1 MISSRS
7 FITAALAVLAAA
19 PVAAQSLRGSETQPA
34 MLGFANT
41 LAIGDGEIIAGE
53 PQNAMTPG
61 AVYVFRQND
70 GGMWTEVAMLTAADG
85 AANDG
90 FGAAM
95 SVDGNRMIIGANN
108 AGLAYVFE
116 RSGGEWSQAARL
128 KAAASTDGD
137 GFGQQVAIDGNVALV
152 GAFGTDDN
160 TGAVYVFHRDDSGEW
175 AEAGMLAPADS
186 LEAGGRYGVT
196 LALSAPYA
204 MVAATRADNAKGKV
218 YVFRWDDSSMSWAE
232 DGVIAPSDLENGNR
246 FGSAIELVGDKA
258 MISSPRRNNFIGAV
272 YTFARNDEGEWS
284 EGATLV
290 PFDGTRQNRFGTDLA
305 FDGGF
310 AWIGAPGSNGF
321 QGVVYRYE
329 IDMASLTWIGA
340 EKIATSDL
348 QRGDFFAGIVAA
360 HNGLAAVGIPGD
372 DYGAGTAA
380 VFQLTDAGWVD
391 GGKIMNEQKGMEPIT
406 GGEVKCED
414 GVASLF
420 DCAEVDMV
428 AFLPV
433 QAVGGGRGVRVND
446 VWGWTDPETNR
457 EYALIGRTDGT
468 SFIDV
473 TDAGNPVYLGNL
485 PLHDG
490 ARGSTWRDVKV
501 YQNHA
506 FIVSDGAGA
515 HGMQV
520 FDLTRLRGL
529 TAPQTFDETAH
540 YDRINS
546 AHNIVINEETGF
558 AYSVGSSAGG
568 ETCGGGLH
576 MINIQN
582 PAQPTFAGC
591 FADPETGRS
600 GTGYSHDAQCIIYH
614 GPDSEHA
621 GKEICLG
628 SNETALSIADVSD
641 KDNPIALSRAS
652 YPNVGYAH
660 QGWVSEDHRYFYL
673 GDELDELSGNL
684 EENKT
689 RTLIWDISDLDDP
702 VMVKE
707 FWGTTAASDH
717 NMYVRGNLLYQS
729 NYVAGLRVLDISDP
743 ENPSEVGY
751 FDTVPY
757 GDNSAGFNGSWSN
770 YPYFASGTIVVSS
783 GREGVF
789 FLKRKEQPVP

>member
-1 MISSRS
+1 
-7 FITAALAVLAAA
+7 
-19 PVAAQSLRGSETQPA
+19 
-34 MLGFANT
+34 
-41 LAIGDGEIIAGE
+41 
-53 PQNAMTPG
+53 
-61 AVYVFRQND
+61 
-70 GGMWTEVAMLTAADG
+70 
-85 AANDG
+85 
-90 FGAAM
+90 
-95 SVDGNRMIIGANN
+95 
-108 AGLAYVFE
+108 
-116 RSGGEWSQAARL
+116 
-128 KAAASTDGD
+128 
-137 GFGQQVAIDGNVALV
+137 
-152 GAFGTDDN
+152 
-160 TGAVYVFHRDDSGEW
+160 
-175 AEAGMLAPADS
+175 
-186 LEAGGRYGVT
+186 
-196 LALSAPYA
+196 
-204 MVAATRADNAKGKV
+204 
-218 YVFRWDDSSMSWAE
+218 
-232 DGVIAPSDLENGNR
+232 
-246 FGSAIELVGDKA
+246 VGDKA

-272 YTFARNDEGEWS
+272 YTFVRNDEGEWS
-284 EGATLV
+284 QGATLV
-290 PFDGTRQNRFGTDLA
+290 PFDGSRQNRFGTDLA
-305 FDGGF
+305 FDDGF

-329 IDMASLTWIGA
+329 IDLASLTWVGA
-340 EKIATSDL
+340 EKVATADL
-348 QRGDFFAGIVAA
+348 QRGDFFAGVVAA
-360 HNGLAAVGIPGD
+360 GNGLAVVGIPGD

-380 VFQLTDAGWVD
+380 VFQLTADGWAD
-391 GGKIMNEQKGMEPIT
+391 GGKIMNEQKGMDAIT

-414 GVASLF
+414 GVASMF
-420 DCAEVDMV
+420 DCGEVDMV

-433 QAVGGGRGVRVND
+433 QAVGGSRGVRVND
-446 VWGWTDPETNR
+446 VWGWTDPQTSR
-457 EYALIGRTDGT
+457 EYALVGRTDGT

-485 PLHDG
+485 PLHQG
-490 ARGSTWRDVKV
+490 ANGSTWRDIKV

-520 FDLTRLRGL
+520 FDLTQLRGA

-540 YDRINS
+540 YDKINS

-600 GTGYSHDAQCIIYH
+600 GTGYSHDAQCVIYH
-614 GPDSEHA
+614 GPDSEHE

-628 SNETALSIADVSD
+628 SNETALSVADVTD

-660 QGWVSEDHRYFYL
+660 QGWISEDHRYFFL

-702 VMVKE
+702 VLAKE

-743 ENPSEVGY
+743 ENPAEVGY

-770 YPYFASGTIVVSS
+770 YPYFASGTIVVTS